1 MPPPASTCM
10 DGPHMLA
17 NACFLYPHHLL
28 CHYIRE
34 ITLETAFV
42 KILMAT
48 VVISTILLMIDGRW
62 AGGALAKRIPTHRTL
77 VPTRS
82 SPSDCVGSAGRAP
95 AVSGGGEYRITAYMP
110 VCDRAHCVGGLGRAC
125 DAFSRCKGRGA
136 CRDAASLGHLAGQL
150 LPTSQVRLLLLW
162 AGCMQRK
169 WDVLMRRWLRWRRLF
184 RTCMPR

>member
-1 MPPPASTCM
+1 M
-10 DGPHMLA
+10 GPWQKE
-17 NACFLYPHHLL
+17 F
-28 CHYIRE
+28 
-34 ITLETAFV
+34 
-42 KILMAT
+42 T
-48 VVISTILLMIDGRW
+48 VRG
-62 AGGALAKRIPTHRTL
+62 TL

-169 WDVLMRRWLRWRRLF
+169 WDVLMRRWLRWRADDYSGLACPDKCSGHGRCPFGFIWPPLPL
-184 RTCMPR
+184 RPPLQPSPYTNT